1 VEDNLV
7 VLDIQSVVDTCCLVG
22 DTCYLVVDTC
32 CLVVDMWRFVVGMLS
47 VVDMLHRQGDNLDK
61 EMN

>member
-1 VEDNLV
+1 M
-7 VLDIQSVVDTCCLVG
+7 VLDIPSVVDTCCLVG
-22 DTCYLVVDTC
+22 DTCYLVVDTY